1 MQGGE
6 RFYSISDYL
15 KSEFG
20 CKTIKLS
27 LDAGFTCPNRDG
39 SKGTGGCAFCSEG
52 GSGEL
57 AVHLNETNFSNM
69 SESISEQIERL
80 SSKWPSAAY
89 IAYFQSFTN
98 TYAPVDYLRKVF
110 KEALSDPRIKGIAIA
125 TRPDCLPDDVLDLL
139 DEINHKHF
147 MWVELGLQSIH
158 KNTQKAMNICYST
171 EDYDRAVYELS
182 KRNIRYVSH
191 LILGLPGETEEDH
204 QENLSLVETVRFDH
218 MGAFTYSREEDTPS
232 YALED
237 DVPPEVKEQRKAE
250 LMNLQMKIA
259 AEDRKKWIGKTEEV
273 LIEGRDGLTG
283 MYLGRSCLYAPDG
296 VDGMVRFRSNV
307 PHEAGDFAMV
317 TFTKTAGQNL
327 LGEEVEHA

>member
-57 AVHLNETNFSNM
+57 AVHLNETNLSNM

-125 TRPDCLPDDVLDLL
+125 TRPDCLPDNVLDLL

-191 LILGLPGETEEDH
+191 LILGLPGETEEMMT
-204 QENLSLVETVRFDH
+204 ESLKYVCNKDPHPFGLKLHLMNIVRTSALYKTMPDYVPFD
-218 MGAFTYSREEDTPS
+218 SLEEYVDLVVRC
-232 YALED
+232 LEIIPPD
-237 DVPPEVKEQRKAE
+237 VTIHRITGDVPRKILVSPEWSYKKRTILNAINRE
-250 LMNLQMKIA
+250 LAL
-259 AEDRKKWIGKTEEV
+259 
-273 LIEGRDGLTG
+273 RD
-283 MYLGRSCLYAPDG
+283 
-296 VDGMVRFRSNV
+296 
-307 PHEAGDFAMV
+307 
-317 TFTKTAGQNL
+317 TKQGAKL
-327 LGEEVEHA
+327 LK

>member
-57 AVHLNETNFSNM
+57 AVHLNETYFSNM

-80 SSKWPSAAY
+80 SSKWPNAAY

-191 LILGLPGETEEDH
+191 LILGLPGETEEMMT
-204 QENLSLVETVRFDH
+204 ESLKYVCNKDPHPFGLKLHLMNIVRTSALYKTMPDYVPFD
-218 MGAFTYSREEDTPS
+218 SLEEYVDLVVRCLEIIPS
-232 YALED
+232 DVTIHRLTG
-237 DVPPEVKEQRKAE
+237 DVPRKILVSPEWSYKKRTILNAINRE
-250 LMNLQMKIA
+250 LAL
-259 AEDRKKWIGKTEEV
+259 
-273 LIEGRDGLTG
+273 RD
-283 MYLGRSCLYAPDG
+283 
-296 VDGMVRFRSNV
+296 
-307 PHEAGDFAMV
+307 
-317 TFTKTAGQNL
+317 TKQGAKFQK
-327 LGEEVEHA
+327 

>member
-69 SESISEQIERL
+69 SESISEQIESL

-182 KRNIRYVSH
+182 KRNIKYVSH
-191 LILGLPGETEEDH
+191 LILGLPGETEEMMT
-204 QENLSLVETVRFDH
+204 ESLKYVCNKDPHPFGLKLHLMNIVRTSALYKTMPDYVPFDSL
-218 MGAFTYSREEDTPS
+218 AEYVDLVVRC
-232 YALED
+232 LEIIPPD
-237 DVPPEVKEQRKAE
+237 ITIHRITGDVPRKILVSPEWSYKKRTILNAINRE
-250 LMNLQMKIA
+250 LALRDTKQGAKLQK
-259 AEDRKKWIGKTEEV
+259 
-273 LIEGRDGLTG
+273 
-283 MYLGRSCLYAPDG
+283 
-296 VDGMVRFRSNV
+296 
-307 PHEAGDFAMV
+307 
-317 TFTKTAGQNL
+317 
-327 LGEEVEHA
+327 

>member
-57 AVHLNETNFSNM
+57 AVHLNETNLSNM

-139 DEINHKHF
+139 DDINHKNF

-182 KRNIRYVSH
+182 KRNIKYVSH
-191 LILGLPGETEEDH
+191 LILGLPGETEEMMT
-204 QENLSLVETVRFDH
+204 ESLKYVCNKDPHPFGLKLHLMNIVRTSALYKTMPDYVPFD
-218 MGAFTYSREEDTPS
+218 SLEEYVDLVVRCLEIIPS
-232 YALED
+232 DVTIHRLTG
-237 DVPPEVKEQRKAE
+237 DVPRKILVSPEWSYKKRTILNAINRE
-250 LMNLQMKIA
+250 LAL
-259 AEDRKKWIGKTEEV
+259 
-273 LIEGRDGLTG
+273 RD
-283 MYLGRSCLYAPDG
+283 
-296 VDGMVRFRSNV
+296 
-307 PHEAGDFAMV
+307 
-317 TFTKTAGQNL
+317 TKQGAKL
-327 LGEEVEHA
+327 LK

>member
-57 AVHLNETNFSNM
+57 AVHLNETNYSNM
-69 SESISEQIERL
+69 SESITEQIERL

-139 DEINHKHF
+139 DDINHKNF

-191 LILGLPGETEEDH
+191 LILGLPGETEEMMT
-204 QENLSLVETVRFDH
+204 ESLKYVCNKDPHPFGLKLHLMNIVRTSALYKTMPDYVPFD
-218 MGAFTYSREEDTPS
+218 SLEEYVDLVVRC
-232 YALED
+232 LEIIPPD
-237 DVPPEVKEQRKAE
+237 VTIHRITGDVPRKILVSPEWSYKKRTILNAINRE
-250 LMNLQMKIA
+250 LAL
-259 AEDRKKWIGKTEEV
+259 
-273 LIEGRDGLTG
+273 RD
-283 MYLGRSCLYAPDG
+283 
-296 VDGMVRFRSNV
+296 
-307 PHEAGDFAMV
+307 
-317 TFTKTAGQNL
+317 TKQGAKFQK
-327 LGEEVEHA
+327 

>member
-57 AVHLNETNFSNM
+57 AVHLNETNLSNM

-139 DEINHKHF
+139 DDINHKNF

-182 KRNIRYVSH
+182 KRNIKYVSH
-191 LILGLPGETEEDH
+191 LILGLPGETEEMMT
-204 QENLSLVETVRFDH
+204 ESLKYVCNKDPHPFGLKLHLMNIVRTSALYKTMPDYVPFD
-218 MGAFTYSREEDTPS
+218 SLEEYVDLVVRCLEIIPS
-232 YALED
+232 DVTIHRLTG
-237 DVPPEVKEQRKAE
+237 DVPRKILVSPEWSYKKRTNLNAINRE
-250 LMNLQMKIA
+250 LAL
-259 AEDRKKWIGKTEEV
+259 
-273 LIEGRDGLTG
+273 RD
-283 MYLGRSCLYAPDG
+283 
-296 VDGMVRFRSNV
+296 
-307 PHEAGDFAMV
+307 
-317 TFTKTAGQNL
+317 TKQGAKL
-327 LGEEVEHA
+327 LK